1 MNSDMQKELA
11 ALLQAQRELK
21 HHASLQPLI
30 SAVKQAQSS
39 VGARGDMG
47 QPDDTT
53 CIQAAIDIASQAL
66 KRSAAAPQAAADC
79 VKKLHSS
86 VSKLGRSI
94 DKNLPHADNVEAT
107 IPPLPPASQHSVKQS
122 LLEACALSLAT
133 MGHVDAADQ
142 LASSLR
148 QARGAADDGA
158 HRAAAGVLPSTFDQ
172 YRAAAN
178 LRRRLQEGDL
188 EAAAE
193 VQQLLQATGDRL
205 LLLKLHRAVLL
216 HLLLPDPPAHDCSA
230 ELQIKVILTSRIWY
244 CFGVLLKR
252 VAGVDLR
259 AQTSA
264 ALPRRPLPSSFHSVS
279 GYGHVCLC
287 PLARLLLLPLR
298 PAAAALAAPGAL
310 PRAALGGAVW
320 CWSACRVA
328 PARMRT
334 RGQSGAAAAAEVLAL
349 PPFKMTTMVF
359 KPVFCLFQV
368 RYNAQSAGAAS
379 LGQCLGHSIPAKR

>member
-11 ALLQAQRELK
+11 SLLQVQRELK
-21 HHASLQPLI
+21 QHASLQPLI

-39 VGARGDMG
+39 IRARGDMG
-47 QPDDTT
+47 QPDDAP

-94 DKNLPHADNVEAT
+94 DKTLPHADNVEAT

-148 QARGAADDGA
+148 QASGVAGAADDCA
-158 HRAAAGVLPSTFDQ
+158 HRAAAGVLPTTFDQ

-178 LRRRLQEGDL
+178 LRRRLQEADL

-193 VQQLLQATGDRL
+193 VQLLLQGTGNRL
-205 LLLKLHRAVLL
+205 LLLKLHRAVVL
-216 HLLLPDPPAHDCSA
+216 HLLLPDPSAHDCSA
-230 ELQIKVILTSRIWY
+230 ELQIKVINFLNLELFWY
-244 CFGVLLKR
+244 S
-252 VAGVDLR
+252 
-259 AQTSA
+259 QTYC
-264 ALPRRPLPSSFHSVS
+264 RR
-279 GYGHVCLC
+279 
-287 PLARLLLLPLR
+287 
-298 PAAAALAAPGAL
+298 
-310 PRAALGGAVW
+310 
-320 CWSACRVA
+320 
-328 PARMRT
+328 
-334 RGQSGAAAAAEVLAL
+334 
-349 PPFKMTTMVF
+349 
-359 KPVFCLFQV
+359 
-368 RYNAQSAGAAS
+368 
-379 LGQCLGHSIPAKR
+379 